1 MLNRLLLSILIVVL
15 SPVATRA
22 SLTAPATAS
31 VGSLVGIKSDVP
43 ATVWTIQPAMNAVN
57 MYVDS
62 NGKTAVF
69 TSPTPG
75 TVYVFAACEQDG
87 QLKSEVVK
95 VRIVEGHTPEPYDPT
110 PNPPISPLAD
120 RVDKEVDKL
129 DGSTKPAEIGAF
141 LDVLRSTVKFLDN
154 GQITS
159 TAGIRETFRRN
170 WQVQAATISPQSVT
184 RWDNVWNVLFDGL
197 DKTDPTKAK
206 EQIEAVLR
214 EMEGG
219 ND

>member
-1 MLNRLLLSILIVVL
+1 MRNVYRILTLILVVL
-15 SPVATRA
+15 SPATIEA
-22 SLTAPATAS
+22 SLTAPETAS

-43 ATVWTIQPAMNAVN
+43 ATVWTIQPAANAVN
-57 MYVDS
+57 MYIDS

-75 TVYVFAACEQDG
+75 TVYVFAAYEQDG
-87 QLKSEVVK
+87 QLKSDVAR
-95 VRIVEGHTPEPYDPT
+95 VRIVEGYTPEPFDPT

-120 RVDKEVDKL
+120 RVDREVDKL
-129 DGSTKPAEIGAF
+129 DGDTKPAEIEAF

-154 GQITS
+154 GQISS
-159 TAGIRETFRRN
+159 TAGIRETLRRN

-184 RWDNVWNVLFDGL
+184 RWDSVWNVLFDGL

-214 EMEGG
+214 EMEGRE
-219 ND
+219 